1 MKDIENQTI
10 DTSPQIAVSPTLYT
24 TTSAAKLRFSPR
36 ERGCYSD
43 REGKLKHLPYG
54 MYRLVASLL
63 LLTTDLISRYDIG
76 NCLFEAAYDE
86 VLDRCRCT
94 PYYHWGV
101 VDLPSILQHRPFCK
115 GPSLLCMNEVFGQLG
130 EYNQI
135 KQDGDNRSRVPCLA
149 ACEDQINQ
157 ISISQ
162 SALPNK

>member
-1 MKDIENQTI
+1 M
-10 DTSPQIAVSPTLYT
+10 S
-24 TTSAAKLRFSPR
+24 
-36 ERGCYSD
+36 SD
-43 REGKLKHLPYG
+43 
-54 MYRLVASLL
+54 SLM
-63 LLTTDLISRYDIG
+63 SRYDIG

-101 VDLPSILQHRPFCK
+101 VDLPTILQDRPFCK

-130 EYNQI
+130 EYNHI
-135 KQDGDNRSRVPCLA
+135 KQAEDNRTRVPCLA

-162 SALPNK
+162 SALPNA